1 MLQKHKEHLDKSL
14 LKTLYFVSFLLGA
27 SSAFVLYIESDYF
40 KTAIRSDN
48 VTLFYIVSYAAALF
62 LVVNWHHFIRI
73 FGEKNV
79 FLVTLSVKFL
89 IVLWLAFSP
98 VTIWSA
104 MGLAVYMILAVLTW
118 LDMDIL
124 LEICST
130 DKVTGGIRGLYLTIQ
145 NAGYLVAPFFAGYL
159 VGNFGLPWAFR
170 GALIFIGAIIVTALV
185 KINSICDGK
194 VKRIKFI
201 ELLRKVSK
209 RKNVLRIYYISFLLE
224 FFYALMIIYTPL
236 YLLENGFTWGQIGK
250 MITFMLIPFVILQ
263 YPAGLLADKK
273 FEERDML
280 KWSIFLMA
288 FATAAIYFIS
298 SGSLLVWALILFGTR
313 IGASLVEVLRD
324 SYFYKRIDQRD
335 VDIVDFFRTV
345 RPVAY
350 IVGPLI
356 ATPVI
361 FFLHI
366 KFIFPIIGLVVLTG
380 FWVTKNLASSRVP
393 PQVTNIQC

>member
-1 MLQKHKEHLDKSL
+1 MLQKHKEHLNKSL
-14 LKTLYFVSFLLGA
+14 LKTLYFISFLLGA
-27 SSAFVLYIESDYF
+27 SSAFVLYIQSDYF

-48 VTLFYIVSYAAALF
+48 VTPFYIVSYALALF
-62 LVVNWHHFIRI
+62 LVVNWHHLIRI

-79 FLVTLSVKFL
+79 FLATLSAKFL

-98 VTIWSA
+98 VTLWSA
-104 MGLAVYMILAVLTW
+104 VGLAVYMILAVLIW

-145 NAGYLVAPFFAGYL
+145 NAGYLAAPFFAGYL

-170 GALIFIGAIIVTALV
+170 GALVFIGVIIIITLA
-185 KINSICDGK
+185 KIDSVCDGK
-194 VKRIKFI
+194 IKRIKFM
-201 ELLRKVSK
+201 ELLQKVSK

-236 YLLENGFTWGQIGK
+236 YLLENGFTWTQIGK
-250 MITFMLIPFVILQ
+250 IITFMLVPFVILQ

-273 FEERDML
+273 FEERDIL
-280 KWSIFLMA
+280 KWALFVMA
-288 FATAAIYFIS
+288 VATAAIFFIS
-298 SGSLLVWALILFGTR
+298 SGNLLIWALILFSTR
-313 IGASLVEVLRD
+313 VGASLVEVLRD

-335 VDIVDFFRTV
+335 VDAVDFFRTV
-345 RPVAY
+345 RPMAY
-350 IVGPLI
+350 IIGPLI
-356 ATPVI
+356 ATPVVI
-361 FFLHI
+361 FLHI

-380 FWVTKNLASSRVP
+380 FWAAKNLASSRVM
-393 PQVTNIQC
+393 PQVVKN

>member
-1 MLQKHKEHLDKSL
+1 
-14 LKTLYFVSFLLGA
+14 
-27 SSAFVLYIESDYF
+27 
-40 KTAIRSDN
+40 
-48 VTLFYIVSYAAALF
+48 
-62 LVVNWHHFIRI
+62 
-73 FGEKNV
+73 
-79 FLVTLSVKFL
+79 
-89 IVLWLAFSP
+89 
-98 VTIWSA
+98 
-104 MGLAVYMILAVLTW
+104 
-118 LDMDIL
+118 
-124 LEICST
+124 
-130 DKVTGGIRGLYLTIQ
+130 
-145 NAGYLVAPFFAGYL
+145 
-159 VGNFGLPWAFR
+159 
-170 GALIFIGAIIVTALV
+170 
-185 KINSICDGK
+185 
-194 VKRIKFI
+194 
-201 ELLRKVSK
+201 
-209 RKNVLRIYYISFLLE
+209 
-224 FFYALMIIYTPL
+224 MIIYTPL

-280 KWSIFLMA
+280 KWSLFLMA